1 MKKIKKTIL
10 FLTYYIQKMRNVK
23 RTSPSKKIKTHVF
36 PYKALDPIIQVLPS
50 GYIVVKPYEGAD
62 EMRANVGDF
71 PSDIVDRLREIQE
84 SLAAREK
91 INSSEL
97 EALLRNF
104 SPERIISRESRLES
118 MIDKFVSELPVLKQE
133 LRDAVNGG
141 IELTTSRMEELI
153 KDSLREFVQAQMSQ
167 IKEVST
173 MPMQELSEKIE
184 NLRSIVNSFEV
195 GPELNSRFM
204 ELKTRLEGSIS
215 LMVTSQIESLKSELI
230 NGEFAKVGS
239 RIDRLEELIRSMN
252 VSDVTREMVSKLEG
266 LMNENIG
273 LQDEMRTRIQDVYET
288 LNTTR
293 LTQPVL
299 ERLSLMEMS
308 TRKSLDTLFE
318 DIRREIG
325 ENKGRGYEDLK
336 RIIENRMTMEVAKPL
351 LEKLDSMKPT
361 QDKILE
367 EQILIKGLV
376 RDILSLNISE
386 NLSSKLDTV
395 ERGLRN
401 SQTENL
407 DLIRQLITSSVNPI
421 ESRLQSLETSLK
433 TMNMEDVK
441 SQLES
446 VNDTLKIISKQELN
460 TEVLKRLASIEIQLM
475 NLPRETSEAPVM
487 DMGFVVDLKDR
498 MDLLRTLVE
507 EFKSGSKD
515 DINMI
520 RSMIYELELKT
531 DFAPVLSEVQLLK
544 SDFMAEFERQRSG
557 MDGKLDELRNLIRDG
572 YEKLNDKILPPAEIP
587 DIEGLKSSIGTN
599 IKDSELVVSDKISGL
614 LENITTRMIAQ
625 EKEIRDL
632 IGKLELQASAPG
644 SDQSPVIDETQIMEL
659 REKLRQVEVSRDKA
673 MVNLRDK
680 SNMYDLLKTDCETN
694 VNKLEE
700 QNRLMG
706 QIEDMLREY
715 TDSIPGFS
723 EMNLDAKID
732 EVLKFVSKDCESTRP
747 QRIVTSGNLSEL
759 LGMLTL
765 TGEQEN
771 RLKEI
776 KKEETDKLMKISRE
790 LYDSYEKI
798 RTTLHNSIYLH
809 QLRNEILTNFPEN
822 ELSNLSSRASVNER
836 SSEVG
841 SLTIVDAF
849 SPVREPSRDP
859 KLLGMVLASTIYR
872 IFRLDDTISL
882 LNLVDNRGPN
892 PAITQSLRQICERYG
907 KRIESGNMIY
917 DLDDMFMVQIS
928 LIKDIRKY
936 VLDTQRSGMDL
947 AYGLDA
953 RYVLLDVFVRAYSE
967 SVYGLVTLSDRFR
980 VSEGLTETKA
990 SPTIISYLRIRADA
1004 PEYVIDPR
1012 YYLKVDG
1019 NRKKLLM
1026 GHEPYVESS
1035 MAMKK
1040 YDKEPY
1046 QFDVYG
1052 PFNRVFVPEDNNT
1065 YMSENVPEILEV
1077 LEAGKNLCII
1087 ALGPSGSGKTS
1098 TLLYFRGSKSVS
1110 AEYGVIPQALGLL
1123 STKFSEAKVKAY
1135 EFRNNYEK
1143 KSDSEPYWKT
1153 HEVFDREVTFMR
1165 RGESWMSDGSETT
1178 GKLLNYDV
1186 RPDNPVC
1193 ESSSP
1198 FNRPLETFKFGKLDI
1213 SEFMSKLIDIRL
1225 NCGTPNNPVSSRTH
1239 LFISVKFANGPSLI
1253 IADLAGREK
1262 VFDCNSESVLQTIA
1276 LNPLY
1281 PKLNILF
1288 SSPITSNPVKFEQ
1301 ETVLGRSTNKFS
1313 PLEPMNFKKM
1323 STALDVFTSDDLQET
1338 AEGGESISIK
1348 SLIDASNL
1356 DQYFKT
1362 PYLGYDQKNAAS
1374 SYVFEAN
1381 QEGITKNIYQRF
1393 YRVMEVI
1400 FSHILTK
1407 GYPMEIESRI
1417 SNLVNQSKVVQE
1429 RMERLPDE
1437 DIRQRVYQI
1446 MSYFSNSVSN
1456 IATQSNVS
1464 VMSQTKR
1471 ISLKTGV
1478 PENDI
1483 NKALKYMVPMLELI
1497 LVLKYLDDVLRS
1509 SAGRVCDIR
1518 SLESG
1523 FINRSL
1529 DEFTTLVS
1537 SVSNANASYGPL
1549 VHEQCLPV
1557 SCAFSGLDCLIPSKN
1572 LPGGIQ
1578 SSAIKT
1584 MLDETIG
1591 QELSPDNIT
1600 FATFL
1605 VINYTPRPKDEK
1617 SFRPLF
1623 DAAEIL
1629 LKPVTEAFD
1638 NAVNQPYIMQPRV
1651 SNQESIISLWSRFL
1665 KVYDSELELRMEFKA
1680 RKEYMGVNQSKT
1692 LTETFRNKAYE
1703 SSVENWMTLRD
1714 ISQRMITV
1722 VESYRGVDHMK
1733 LREEFNTLTKIRDL
1747 IKDCRVRNQ
1756 DTIPG
1761 SLIMLDDMVKRY
1773 LQPLTCSAVS
1783 ETTVL
1788 DNVSDKW
1795 ISL

>member
-1 MKKIKKTIL
+1 
-10 FLTYYIQKMRNVK
+10 MRNVK

-62 EMRANVGDF
+62 EMRANVADF
-71 PSDIVDRLREIQE
+71 PSEIVDRLREIQE
-84 SLAAREK
+84 SLAARQR
-91 INSSEL
+91 IDNNEL

-104 SPERIISRESRLES
+104 SPERIISRESRLET
-118 MIDKFVSELPVLKQE
+118 MIDKFVSELPVLKQD

-141 IELTTSRMEELI
+141 IELTTSRMEEMI
-153 KDSLREFVQAQMSQ
+153 KDSLREFVQAQLSQ
-167 IKEVST
+167 IREAST
-173 MPMQELSEKIE
+173 MPMQELSGKIE
-184 NLRSIVNSFEV
+184 NLRSIINSFEV

-230 NGEFAKVGS
+230 NGEFSKVGS
-239 RIDRLEELIRSMN
+239 RMDRLEELIRSMN
-252 VSDVTREMVSKLEG
+252 VSDVTRDMVSKLES

-273 LQDEMRTRIQDVYET
+273 LQGEMRTRIQEVYET

-299 ERLSLMEMS
+299 ERLSLMEMT

-325 ENKGRGYEDLK
+325 ENNGRSYEDLK
-336 RIIENRMTMEVAKPL
+336 RIIESRLTMEVAKPL

-367 EQILIKGLV
+367 EQTLIKGLV
-376 RDILSLNISE
+376 RDILSLNVTE
-386 NLSSKLDTV
+386 NLGSKLDTV

-407 DLIRQLITSSVNPI
+407 DLIRQLINSSVNPI
-421 ESRLQSLETSLK
+421 DSKLRTLEESLK
-433 TMNMEDVK
+433 SMNLEDVK

-446 VNDTLKIISKQELN
+446 VNDTLRIISKQELS
-460 TEVLKRLASIEIQLM
+460 TEVLKRLATIEIQLI
-475 NLPRETSEAPVM
+475 NLPKDSSQTSSQPVM
-487 DMGFVVDLKDR
+487 DMGFVVELKDR

-520 RSMIYELELKT
+520 RSMITDLELKP
-531 DFAPVLSEVQLLK
+531 DFAPVLSELRLLK
-544 SDFMAEFERQRSG
+544 SDFMTEFERQRSG

-572 YEKLNDKILPPAEIP
+572 YEKLNDKILPPVPVEMP

-599 IKDSELVVSDKISGL
+599 IKDSELVVSDKISNL
-614 LENITTRMIAQ
+614 LENLTSRMTAQ

-632 IGKLELQASAPG
+632 IGKLELQTVAPEPERV
-644 SDQSPVIDETQIMEL
+644 PVIDETQIMEL
-659 REKLRQVEVSRDKA
+659 REKLRQVEVSRDKV
-673 MVNLRDK
+673 MTNLRDK
-680 SNMYDLLKTDCETN
+680 TNMYDLLKTDCESN
-694 VNKLEE
+694 VDKLEE

-715 TDSIPGFS
+715 AESIPGFS

-732 EVLKFVSKDCESTRP
+732 EVLKFVSKDCETTRP

-765 TGEQEN
+765 TGEQEA

-822 ELSNLSSRASVNER
+822 ELSNLSSRASVNEK

-859 KLLGMVLASTIYR
+859 KLLGMVLASTMYR
-872 IFRLDDTISL
+872 IFRLDETISL

-907 KRIESGNMIY
+907 KRFGSGSMLY

-936 VLDTQRSGMDL
+936 VLDTQRSGVDL

-980 VSEGLTETKA
+980 VSEGSTETKA

-1040 YDKEPY
+1040 YDREPY

-1065 YMSENVPEILEV
+1065 QMSENVPEILEV

-1098 TLLYFRGSKSVS
+1098 TLLYFRGSKTVS

-1123 STKFSEAKVKAY
+1123 STKFSEARVKAY

-1143 KSDSEPYWKT
+1143 KSDSDPYWKA
-1153 HEVFDREVTFMR
+1153 HEVFDRDVGFMR
-1165 RGESWMSDGSETT
+1165 RGQTWMSEGSETT
-1178 GKLLNYDV
+1178 GRLLNYDV
-1186 RPDNPVC
+1186 RADNPVC
-1193 ESSSP
+1193 ESSKP
-1198 FNRPLETFKFGKLDI
+1198 FNRALETFKFGKLDI

-1262 VFDCNSESVLQTIA
+1262 AFDCKSEAVLRTIA

-1281 PKLNILF
+1281 PNLNILF
-1288 SSPITSNPVKFEQ
+1288 SSPTSADPVRFEQ
-1301 ETVLGRSTNKFS
+1301 ETVLGRSATKFS
-1313 PLEPMNFKKM
+1313 PLEPVNFKKL
-1323 STALDVFTSDDLQET
+1323 STALEGFAADDLQET
-1338 AEGGESISIK
+1338 ALGGETINIK
-1348 SLIDASNL
+1348 TLIDASNL

-1362 PYLGYDQKNAAS
+1362 PYLGYDQKNAAT
-1374 SYVFEAN
+1374 SYVFETTK
-1381 QEGITKNIYQRF
+1381 EGVSKNTYQRF

-1400 FSHILTK
+1400 FSHILTR
-1407 GYPMEIESRI
+1407 GYPMEIETRI
-1417 SNLVNQSKVVQE
+1417 ANLGGQSKVVQE
-1429 RMERLPDE
+1429 RLERLPAE
-1437 DIRQRVYQI
+1437 EVRQRVYQI
-1446 MSYFSNSVSN
+1446 MTYFSNSVSN
-1456 IATQSNVS
+1456 IATQANIS
-1464 VMSQTKR
+1464 VMPQIKR
-1471 ISLKTGV
+1471 ISLKTGI
-1478 PENDI
+1478 PEADI
-1483 NKALKYMVPMLELI
+1483 NKVLKSVVPMLELI
-1497 LVLKYLDDVLRS
+1497 LVLKYLDEILRS

-1572 LPGGIQ
+1572 LPEGIQ
-1578 SSAIKT
+1578 GSAIKT

-1629 LKPVTEAFD
+1629 LKPVTEAFE
-1638 NAVNQPYIMQPRV
+1638 NAVNQPYIMHPRV
-1651 SNQESIISLWSRFL
+1651 STQESIISLWTRFL

-1680 RKEYMGVNQSKT
+1680 RKEYMGVNQNKT

-1703 SSVENWMTLRD
+1703 TSVENWMTLRD
-1714 ISQRMITV
+1714 ISQRMVTV
-1722 VESYRGVDHMK
+1722 VESYRGMDHMK
-1733 LREEFNTLTKIRDL
+1733 LREEFNTVAKIRDL
-1747 IKDCRVRNQ
+1747 IKDCKVRNQ

-1773 LQPLTCSAVS
+1773 LQPLTCTAVS
-1783 ETTVL
+1783 ESTVL
-1788 DNVSDKW
+1788 DNISDKW